1 MRFSDEIEKRARSPR
16 TTAKLKQRDV
26 FVNFKSLSR
35 DPAFSDRVVHANV
48 DSKEK
53 LIFTMLVCSTGRAC
67 SSETKTE
74 GDFFFVKNPK
84 HFGSEFVS
92 VNLPFT
98 RPIHGTVA

>member
-1 MRFSDEIEKRARSPR
+1 MYLSILKVSREIQRSV
-16 TTAKLKQRDV
+16 TAL
-26 FVNFKSLSR
+26 L
-35 DPAFSDRVVHANV
+35 HANV

-98 RPIHGTVA
+98 RSIHGTVA